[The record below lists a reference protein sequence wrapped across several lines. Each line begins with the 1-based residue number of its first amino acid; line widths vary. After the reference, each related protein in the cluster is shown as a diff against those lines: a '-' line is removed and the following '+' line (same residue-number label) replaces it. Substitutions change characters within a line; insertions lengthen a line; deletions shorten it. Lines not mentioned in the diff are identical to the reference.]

1 MVKMIRVINVDATK
15 NEIINKLVKEGE
27 WKKGIN
33 GEYYFWQQRKG
44 LKIVGGT
51 TIGKEPQTVLLDLTY
66 QGGEIRID
74 NDEKIEI
81 NYNDIDEAGLNEE

>member
-1 MVKMIRVINVDATK
+1 MAQTDVQEKAIERIEK
-15 NEIINKLVKEGE
+15 IIE
-27 WKKGIN
+27 
-33 GEYYFWQQRKG
+33 RKG

-74 NDEKIEI
+74 NDGKIEI